1 MKFPS
6 FGRDEEESIL
16 SDHDPHLDPHR
27 PGLGVTELTGAVR
40 TGTPYIGAAEAA
52 NELGEFRS
60 LRADVW
66 RQFRRHKGALV
77 GIVTLTIITLLCFLG
92 PIILT
97 FDTATPN
104 VANANRNAGW
114 PHIWG
119 TDNLGRDAFARALIG
134 GRISLA
140 VGFVAMT
147 VSILVGV
154 LVGVAAGFFRRMDGP
169 LMRFTD
175 LFLSLPLLPV
185 LLVVIVL
192 FRDPVQDSLG
202 DGMGIFLLM
211 VLIIGGTSWMQTA
224 RIVRGEVLAIKEQE
238 FILASRSI
246 GTRPRRIISQHVI
259 PNVLSPV
266 IVAAS
271 LGIAVAILTESA
283 VSFLGL
289 GFPLELPTWGRLLN
303 EAKDRIS
310 LNIWLVAGPGL
321 LLSLTVMSVN
331 FIGDG
336 LRDALDPQGRSSG

>member
-1 MKFPS
+1 M
-6 FGRDEEESIL
+6 
-16 SDHDPHLDPHR
+16 
-27 PGLGVTELTGAVR
+27 
-40 TGTPYIGAAEAA
+40 
-52 NELGEFRS
+52 
-60 LRADVW
+60 
-66 RQFRRHKGALV
+66 
-77 GIVTLTIITLLCFLG
+77 
-92 PIILT
+92 
-97 FDTATPN
+97 
-104 VANANRNAGW
+104 
-114 PHIWG
+114 
-119 TDNLGRDAFARALIG
+119 
-134 GRISLA
+134 
-140 VGFVAMT
+140 
-147 VSILVGV
+147 
-154 LVGVAAGFFRRMDGP
+154 
-169 LMRFTD
+169 
-175 LFLSLPLLPV
+175 
-185 LLVVIVL
+185 L

-202 DGMGIFLLM
+202 DGLGIFVLM

-246 GTRPRRIISQHVI
+246 GTRNSRIIINHII

-303 EAKDRIS
+303 EAKDRIT

-336 LRDALDPQGRSSG
+336 LRDALDPKQRGHG